1 MESKNLNLDPCILIF
16 PVLGT
21 TQCIFDNFGVNFDLH
36 SFLTNIYLAV
46 CDTFLHFIR
55 IFENIYLRL

>member
-1 MESKNLNLDPCILIF
+1 MYFNSP
-16 PVLGT
+16 GT
-21 TQCIFDNFGVNFDLH
+21 GNYSMYLREVFDNFGVNFDLH